1 MKSKKEL
8 KEHNKEVEN
17 VVGTPNELDENELN
31 GISGGGI
38 PDRLKDYD
46 KPVLKP
52 IQSMTDTQLGDIK
65 FDEFT
70 PISRD
75 YISSFKCD

>member
-1 MKSKKEL
+1 MKSKREL
-8 KEHNKEVEN
+8 KDHNKEVEN

-38 PDRLKDYD
+38 LDRLNDYG

-65 FDEFT
+65 LDEFT

-75 YISSFKCD
+75 YISSF